1 MATKKSGRTGD
12 QPPVRPHTEVPARTE
27 VPAKEP
33 ETSTGAPIL
42 EKKISREDN
51 SVMPA
56 YGLRT
61 PANQAQQQVEGVTV
75 IGEAVR
81 RVTSETAEFLIEVTS
96 TAPTAAQALRENQ
109 SKTQQITQAIAP
121 AGVQAADVEAI
132 SMKVQ
137 NLYAPVLQALPPYS
151 GMPQIGYGGV
161 PSYATGPAAQPE
173 TQFGSY
179 VASKI
184 LRVNVRE
191 PGRVGDAADAVVRA
205 GATILGAFRLR
216 AADEPAAR
224 KAALEAAGKDARMK
238 AETLAAA
245 AGRQLGDAV
254 AISEDMVASNGM
266 YSAMRAAL
274 PFAFGAG
281 APEQIGELE
290 YYARVSVNFR
300 LT

>member
-1 MATKKSGRTGD
+1 
-12 QPPVRPHTEVPARTE
+12 
-27 VPAKEP
+27 
-33 ETSTGAPIL
+33 
-42 EKKISREDN
+42 
-51 SVMPA
+51 MPA

-61 PANQAQQQVEGVTV
+61 PAQQVQQQTEGVTV

-81 RVTSETAEFLIEVTS
+81 RVSSETAEFLIEVAS

-121 AGVQAADVEAI
+121 AGVQPADVETV
-132 SMKVQ
+132 SVKVQ
-137 NLYAPVLQALPPYS
+137 NLYAPVTQPLPLYGTMPG
-151 GMPQIGYGGV
+151 GMPQIGFAGF
-161 PSYATGPAAQPE
+161 PSYPAGQTAQPE
-173 TQFGSY
+173 TQFGTY

-191 PGRVGDAADAVVRA
+191 PARVGDAADAAARS

-216 AADEPAAR
+216 ATDEPAAR
-224 KAALEAAGKDARMK
+224 RAALEAAGKDARSK
-238 AETLAAA
+238 AEVLASAS
-245 AGRQLGDAV
+245 GRQIGDAI
-254 AISEDMVASNGM
+254 AISEDIVASNGM
-266 YSAMRAAL
+266 YSALRAAL

-300 LT
+300 LA